1 MYVYSIYFK
10 VVFFFEYSIFCW
22 FGKCVVFIVVYCD
35 IYWVIENEV
44 EMLCYVFFL
53 YYYLML
59 IKVEKKCD
67 IFILFKNYILWNK
80 RGIRYEFFFGMK
92 VMVL

>member
-59 IKVEKKCD
+59 IKVEKNVIYLFYLKI
-67 IFILFKNYILWNK
+67 IFY
-80 RGIRYEFFFGMK
+80 GIKEG
-92 VMVL
+92 